1 MLIMLPGLSPNEH
14 VNLNNEVAN
23 DIFNNE
29 IKYERSLVGFY
40 VRSDAR
46 LKLDSCTYKNQL
58 FLMLDQ
64 MARIGN
70 FSMYINAIEFRRM
83 RMRYDRVTYSTFID
97 RYYIDHNLTLREV
110 EYDRYLAQLD
120 ELENKAK
127 EDREEQEDKKDR

>member
-1 MLIMLPGLSPNEH
+1 
-14 VNLNNEVAN
+14 
-23 DIFNNE
+23 
-29 IKYERSLVGFY
+29 
-40 VRSDAR
+40 
-46 LKLDSCTYKNQL
+46 
-58 FLMLDQ
+58 
-64 MARIGN
+64 
-70 FSMYINAIEFRRM
+70 M